1 MFASTWYDT
10 ILYMKPVCKP
20 SIQKIYIIIV
30 YIDAICT
37 LSISQGPKIA

>member
-1 MFASTWYDT
+1 MNDTTWYDT

-20 SIQKIYIIIV
+20 SIKKNIYNYS

-37 LSISQGPKIA
+37 LSISQGHKIA